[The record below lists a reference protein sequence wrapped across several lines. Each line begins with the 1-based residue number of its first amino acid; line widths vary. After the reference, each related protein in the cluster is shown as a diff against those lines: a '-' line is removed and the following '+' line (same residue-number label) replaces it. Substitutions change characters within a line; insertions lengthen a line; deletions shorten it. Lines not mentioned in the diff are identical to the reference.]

1 MHAQHV
7 HVHVSTLVRVGSPFL
22 FFPFTAAGGREEMG
36 RGKEGTGRKKEGLD
50 NQSEPR
56 GGEMRGCALRV
67 ACDGLPAHHL
77 AFSVALLA

>member
-1 MHAQHV
+1 M
-7 HVHVSTLVRVGSPFL
+7 
-22 FFPFTAAGGREEMG
+22 GRE
-36 RGKEGTGRKKEGLD
+36 KEGTGRKKEGLD

>member
-1 MHAQHV
+1 M
-7 HVHVSTLVRVGSPFL
+7 
-22 FFPFTAAGGREEMG
+22 GRE
-36 RGKEGTGRKKEGLD
+36 KEGTGRKKEGLD

-67 ACDGLPAHHL
+67 ACDGLPAHQL